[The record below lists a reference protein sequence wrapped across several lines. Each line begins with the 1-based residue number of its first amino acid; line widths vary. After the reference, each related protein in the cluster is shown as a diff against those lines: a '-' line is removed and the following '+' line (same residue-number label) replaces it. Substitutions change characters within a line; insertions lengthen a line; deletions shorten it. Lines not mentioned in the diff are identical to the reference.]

1 MSGWIKVPPK
11 TTRSIRIAAECRLF
25 FLASIGSRP
34 ESVDIKGADCARPAG
49 TITAL
54 AMAGGVVQQ
63 FAMVPAHG
71 AQA

>member
-1 MSGWIKVPPK
+1 MPFV
-11 TTRSIRIAAECRLF
+11 